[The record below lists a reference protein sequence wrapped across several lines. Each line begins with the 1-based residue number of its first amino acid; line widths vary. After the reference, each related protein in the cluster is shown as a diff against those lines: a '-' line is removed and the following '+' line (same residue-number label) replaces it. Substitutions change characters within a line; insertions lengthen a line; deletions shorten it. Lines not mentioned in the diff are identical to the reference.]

1 MAPQRSA
8 REQILEAAVERIA
21 TDGIDDV
28 RIARIAM
35 DAGVSTSLV
44 HYHFESREALLAEAL
59 EYSFDRAGDVRIG
72 DATAEPDSHAQRL
85 AAMIDQCLPYPGA
98 LERDWILW
106 VELWLRAVRRP
117 ELRETAARLYG
128 RMHRWF
134 SEAIEAGIAAG
145 EFADRDADALAD
157 RLLAMLD
164 GLGIRALVRDR
175 AVPLEW
181 ARAEVWRVL
190 ADEVGLGPEI
200 PSRPGADRS
209 DAPLRTTPQLE
220 IGETKAGFRRKEERW
235 R

>member
-1 MAPQRSA
+1 MNPTQAVASQRGA

-35 DAGVSTSLV
+35 DAGVSPSLV

-59 EYSFDRAGDVRIG
+59 EYSFERAGDVRTE
-72 DATAEPDSHAQRL
+72 DAAGEPDSHAQRL

-117 ELRETAARLYG
+117 ELRETAARLYE

-134 SEAIEAGIAAG
+134 SEAIQAGIAAG
-145 EFADRDADALAD
+145 EFADTDPDALAD

-164 GLGIRALVRDR
+164 GLGIRALVRDP
-175 AVPLEW
+175 AVPLQR
-181 ARAEVWRVL
+181 ARAEVWRLL
-190 ADEVGLGPEI
+190 ADDLGLSPEM
-200 PSRPGADRS
+200 PS
-209 DAPLRTTPQLE
+209 
-220 IGETKAGFRRKEERW
+220 
-235 R
+235 

>member
-1 MAPQRSA
+1 VNPTQAVASQRGA

-35 DAGVSTSLV
+35 DAGVSPSLV

-59 EYSFDRAGDVRIG
+59 EYSFERAGDVRTE
-72 DATAEPDSHAQRL
+72 DAAGEPDSHAQRL

-117 ELRETAARLYG
+117 ELRETAARLYE

-134 SEAIEAGIAAG
+134 SEAIADGIAAG
-145 EFADRDADALAD
+145 EFADTDPDALAD
-157 RLLAMLD
+157 LLLAMLD
-164 GLGIRALVRDR
+164 GLGIRVLLRDR
-175 AVPLEW
+175 EIPLHW

-190 ADEVGLGPEI
+190 AGEVGLDPEM
-200 PSRPGADRS
+200 PS
-209 DAPLRTTPQLE
+209 
-220 IGETKAGFRRKEERW
+220 
-235 R
+235 